1 MTDQIHVN
9 DIGTIFELEV
19 QEDAAAVDIST
30 ATAMFI
36 YLKNPAGTT
45 KTCTASFSGDGTDGK
60 IQYITIADDL
70 DTEGPWEIQGKVEL
84 PGWQGYTS
92 IVNFTVY
99 PNLI

>member
-9 DIGTIFELEV
+9 DIGTILELEV
-19 QEDAAAVDIST
+19 QEDGSAVDIST
-30 ATAMFI
+30 TTEMYI

-45 KTCTASFSGDGTDGK
+45 KTCTATFSLDGTDGK
-60 IQYITIADDL
+60 IQYATIADDL
-70 DTEGPWEIQGKVEL
+70 DQEGPWEMQGKVKM
-84 PGWQGYTS
+84 PGWEGYTS